1 MVRLRCLLL
10 AASCLVCL
18 QSADVGRA
26 VRGAVAV
33 VAVDLAVR
41 SRSPSRDPPLAQG
54 DRGSRSQGRDGLDP
68 RGHQFH
74 DASCRRRSMS
84 TPSMSTPSTR
94 RLHLNHCLIHC
105 RYPPRSRRTRRRSL
119 ADGQDALGVAQVI
132 LVKSRGRFTGRGGW
146 AYALVQRVDGE
157 EDEFEFFSPVRLF
170 IVRD

>member
-33 VAVDLAVR
+33 VAVDLAAR
-41 SRSPSRDPPLAQG
+41 SRSPSRDPPLAQE

-74 DASCRRRSMS
+74 DRRSVDVHAIDVHAIDATLAPES
-84 TPSMSTPSTR
+84 LLDSLQVPPSLPKNTPKKPDTAELT
-94 RLHLNHCLIHC
+94 NA
-105 RYPPRSRRTRRRSL
+105 T
-119 ADGQDALGVAQVI
+119 
-132 LVKSRGRFTGRGGW
+132 
-146 AYALVQRVDGE
+146 
-157 EDEFEFFSPVRLF
+157 
-170 IVRD
+170 

>member
-1 MVRLRCLLL
+1 M
-10 AASCLVCL
+10 VCL

-41 SRSPSRDPPLAQG
+41 SRSPSREPPLPREG
-54 DRGSRSQGRDGLDP
+54 RGSRSQGRDGLDP

-105 RYPPRSRRTRRRSL
+105 RYPPRSRRTRRRSPTPQRSPTQRNSPRSTRVPRP
-119 ADGQDALGVAQVI
+119 DGRASHQPLQHRRKACGLRDRQPEPSSARWWWIKRSTPAHQDL
-132 LVKSRGRFTGRGGW
+132 LVRG
-146 AYALVQRVDGE
+146 
-157 EDEFEFFSPVRLF
+157 
-170 IVRD
+170 

>member
-41 SRSPSRDPPLAQG
+41 SRSPSRAPPLPRE

-74 DASCRRRSMS
+74 DASCRRSVDVHAIDVHAIDATLAPES
-84 TPSMSTPSTR
+84 LLDYPQVPPSLPKNTPKKPDTAEIIKT
-94 RLHLNHCLIHC
+94 
-105 RYPPRSRRTRRRSL
+105 T
-119 ADGQDALGVAQVI
+119 
-132 LVKSRGRFTGRGGW
+132 
-146 AYALVQRVDGE
+146 
-157 EDEFEFFSPVRLF
+157 
-170 IVRD
+170 